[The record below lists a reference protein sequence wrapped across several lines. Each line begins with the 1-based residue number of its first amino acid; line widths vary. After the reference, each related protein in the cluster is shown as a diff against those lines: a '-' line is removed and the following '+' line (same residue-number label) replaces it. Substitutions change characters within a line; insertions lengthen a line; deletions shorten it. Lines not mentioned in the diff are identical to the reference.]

1 MAVKKEK
8 KGLGTGLDVLF
19 GANDLVE
26 SRDSELLT
34 LPISKVEP
42 RIEQPREYFDQQALQ
57 ELADSISQYGLIQPI
72 TVRKLDNGYYQIIA

>member
-34 LPISKVEP
+34 LPI
-42 RIEQPREYFDQQALQ
+42 
-57 ELADSISQYGLIQPI
+57 
-72 TVRKLDNGYYQIIA
+72 